1 MVGPKKTRLASL
13 VEGQQDSREFGAGD
27 LSTTDQSVAE
37 IKAVLDQANGG
48 LPSLSRDP
56 SLLLRMEERPHGNI
70 WEAIFDLGTIRR
82 LVDLANEIVDL
93 RDATVQF
100 MHRIWRSLMAWLT
113 YLHPGNGFLPLI
125 DPGYSRQSIAYTEKM
140 IELYFA
146 IFRISADTI
155 TPQLVDLFRQTP
167 HIYSMLVETWLDF
180 PTYLL
185 TDKGRYEGTRYLT
198 NLGYLVDAVGAALDS
213 QPGLSEGELISEV
226 LRVQILAA
234 VKSRTLRLYEGA
246 IHVLRVGLDQY
257 IPRPPPDLVEKY
269 GDKMKWYRLS
279 GRMDAP
285 HTCAEYAIQR
295 QLHILLFLVDKIP
308 LRHYP
313 RDLIRS
319 IVQQASRMHT
329 DEQRV
334 AICNFVGWIWFLDED
349 CRSMTWAIR
358 DGILPLIVTSN
369 VNEELSYALNMLAM
383 KSVHMP
389 VTRALAAIGGP
400 PSFNGKNLPDEA
412 AVAALDA
419 EFKKRIDIMSSL
431 HSRVCSNP
439 QCAPSGEQPRA
450 TRRCVCFEA
459 FYCSSECQKAHRK
472 THKERCIDR
481 AHRKLD
487 PASPFRRPIDAYFVG
502 KLTMD
507 YVERFHDNILAGIRQ
522 SV

>member
-1 MVGPKKTRLASL
+1 
-13 VEGQQDSREFGAGD
+13 
-27 LSTTDQSVAE
+27 
-37 IKAVLDQANGG
+37 
-48 LPSLSRDP
+48 
-56 SLLLRMEERPHGNI
+56 
-70 WEAIFDLGTIRR
+70 
-82 LVDLANEIVDL
+82 
-93 RDATVQF
+93 
-100 MHRIWRSLMAWLT
+100 MAWLT
-113 YLHPGNGFLPLI
+113 YLHPDNGFLPLI

-198 NLGYLVDAVGAALDS
+198 NLGYLVDAMGAALDS

-246 IHVLRVGLDQY
+246 IHVLRVGLDQ
-257 IPRPPPDLVEKY
+257 
-269 GDKMKWYRLS
+269 
-279 GRMDAP
+279 MDAP

-334 AICNFVGWIWFLDED
+334 AICNFVGWIWFLDKD

-389 VTRALAAIGGP
+389 VTRSLAAIGGP
-400 PSFNGKNLPDEA
+400 PSFTGQNLPDKA
-412 AVAALDA
+412 AVDALDA
-419 EFKKRIDIMSSL
+419 EFKKRIDIMRSL

-439 QCAPSGEQPRA
+439 QCASSGEQPRT

-459 FYCSSECQKAHRK
+459 FYCSSECQRTHRK

-487 PASPFRRPIDAYFVG
+487 PAAPFRRPIDAYFVS

-507 YVERFHDNILAGIRQ
+507 YVERFHDNILADIRRTMSEAPGSSTCMVTVDFTIIPTPAHTVQ
-522 SV
+522 AASSDTPEILRHARQAGDLLVKACLKTFGGEAIGAAVVLRLSLSDLSVRAY